1 MPSSFS
7 ADLNK
12 RSLLFIL
19 ATEFYVYRRLFG
31 RFFWSIV
38 QFFNFFLILSKN
50 ILIAGSKIFIYV
62 YRRTSRARNQFK
74 KNSIHFWLW
83 GNQSGWCYQDWFLH
97 DLKWVEKM
105 QVKSLY
111 HRIVFGLWGQDCFYR
126 SEENVGWI
134 RWGQS
139 CKWFFFQLFVEKN
152 EWSSQNSLSRNDW
165 AGVVKKTTY
174 VIIGSLWHLLFSL
187 SPKFEQRDFV
197 SVVKTAL

>member
-12 RSLLFIL
+12 RSLLFVL
-19 ATEFYVYRRLFG
+19 ATEFYVYRRIFG
-31 RFFWSIV
+31 QFFWSIV

-83 GNQSGWCYQDWFLH
+83 GNQSGCCYQDWFLH
-97 DLKWVEKM
+97 DLRWVEKM

-111 HRIVFGLWGQDCFYR
+111 HRIDLAC
-126 SEENVGWI
+126 E
-134 RWGQS
+134 
-139 CKWFFFQLFVEKN
+139 
-152 EWSSQNSLSRNDW
+152 
-165 AGVVKKTTY
+165 
-174 VIIGSLWHLLFSL
+174 
-187 SPKFEQRDFV
+187 
-197 SVVKTAL
+197 VKTASTVQRKMLGEFVEDNLVNGFFSTFRRKKWKIFSEIIEQERLGWCR